1 MVAFQ
6 SIGFTLTLLLANAL
20 TVFFGVTFYQI
31 LPPPPTPLVGGV
43 LSSDSLKESESIKD
57 SEDGLSD
64 SEVLL
69 DNRASSSSPSPP
81 PSHVPMKL
89 RDRCAFTRELSKY
102 MVPLLVVYFAEYAM
116 QSGTWAA
123 IGFPVTDEEAR
134 KEFYTWAN
142 WTYQAGVFASRSSG
156 KIYRP
161 SLTAVQ
167 AMPAL
172 QVLLL
177 AFFYAVAYFK
187 ILYGYGLMAPC
198 FMTGL
203 LGGCVYVNAFSL
215 ISEEVEGR
223 ERKELAL
230 ATASVADSFGIMM
243 ADVAG
248 LFIQACLYEKH
259 GIEGA
264 KVQCIY

>member
-1 MVAFQ
+1 
-6 SIGFTLTLLLANAL
+6 
-20 TVFFGVTFYQI
+20 
-31 LPPPPTPLVGGV
+31 
-43 LSSDSLKESESIKD
+43 
-57 SEDGLSD
+57 
-64 SEVLL
+64 
-69 DNRASSSSPSPP
+69 
-81 PSHVPMKL
+81 MKL

-198 FMTGL
+198 FMAGL